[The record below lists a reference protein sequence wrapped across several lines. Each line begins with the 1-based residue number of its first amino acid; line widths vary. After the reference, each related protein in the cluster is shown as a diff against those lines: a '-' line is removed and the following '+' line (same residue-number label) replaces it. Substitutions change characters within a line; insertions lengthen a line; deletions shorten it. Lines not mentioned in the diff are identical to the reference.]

1 MKKTIANAS
10 MSFLRLYGSLWI
22 TFLVSIIPLYI
33 LRGQS
38 FESALQKELCEK
50 ILMSI
55 VGLLSAFIALAL
67 LTRAADASERMTK
80 KEALA
85 SAGLAVGFHFFLGAV
100 LWLIGK
106 NHFLIAVCN
115 TYLCRLI
122 QTGADAY
129 AGPIGML
136 LGGLIA
142 AVVYFLAILFGVYLA
157 HRKRENLL
165 K

>member
-1 MKKTIANAS
+1 MKKTLSNAG

-22 TFLVSIIPLYI
+22 TFLVSMIPLYV

-38 FESALQKELCEK
+38 FESVLQKELYEK
-50 ILMSI
+50 ILMSVI
-55 VGLLSAFIALAL
+55 ALLSTFAALTL

-80 KEALA
+80 KEALV
-85 SAGLAVGFHFFLGAV
+85 SAGLAVGFHFFLGAI

-106 NHFLIAVCN
+106 NHFLVSVCT

-122 QTGADAY
+122 QTGADNY
-129 AGPIGML
+129 AGPVGML
-136 LGGLIA
+136 LGGLISA
-142 AVVYFLAILFGVYLA
+142 IVYFLAILLGVYLA
-157 HRKRENLL
+157 HRKREQLL

>member
-1 MKKTIANAS
+1 MKKTLASAS

-22 TFLVSIIPLYI
+22 AFLVSMIPLYI

-38 FESALQKELCEK
+38 FESVTQKELYEK
-50 ILMSI
+50 ILMSVI
-55 VGLLSAFIALAL
+55 ALLSTFAALTL

-80 KEALA
+80 KEALT
-85 SAGLAVGFHFFLGAV
+85 SAGLAVGFHFFLGAI

-106 NHFLIAVCN
+106 NHFLIAVCG

-122 QTGADAY
+122 QTGADDY

-136 LGGLIA
+136 LGGFVA
-142 AVVYFLAILFGVYLA
+142 AIVYFAAILLGVYLA
-157 HRKRENLL
+157 HHKRARLL